1 MWEQNLWLLFE
12 TIKVGLTYKEL
23 GIPYI
28 WGQLNANGLL
38 MEKVILAALGFGAL
52 LFIVCSKFLSV
63 KEWHSIV

>member
-1 MWEQNLWLLFE
+1 MEIFSRNKGVASYVGAEPFGFLFFE

-38 MEKVILAALGFGAL
+38 MEKVILAALGFFWRFYYL
-52 LFIVCSKFLSV
+52 
-63 KEWHSIV
+63 